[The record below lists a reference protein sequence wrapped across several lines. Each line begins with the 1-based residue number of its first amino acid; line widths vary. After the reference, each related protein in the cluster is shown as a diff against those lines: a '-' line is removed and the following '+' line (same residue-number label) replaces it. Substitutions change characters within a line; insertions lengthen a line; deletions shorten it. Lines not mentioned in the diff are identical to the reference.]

1 MTVGDILISYLG
13 RGREPKHEEHAS
25 GRSGYIT
32 STYVMPDNQSDTS
45 SVFGWLLWKYLVR
58 VAKDSARRDAPLPT
72 LLILGTSGSMWAGLA
87 DAVPGEAWT
96 DELLEWQE
104 TLKKKCNAA
113 NITQG
118 DLDASQKLLIPLLGI
133 PDLRL
138 RLIPDGNSREDQLEV
153 LRCFLRELANGD
165 RITFDITH
173 AYRHLPILG
182 AFTAMLLQWLRGVR
196 IEHIYYGQFG
206 SPTGSVVDVT
216 LCADLA
222 RGAEALANLELTGN
236 TEPLG
241 SFFPR
246 QKKDIAKVAYFE
258 RVNQMRKAESKA
270 GPLCSALH
278 QLAMKGNALQAAL
291 APPLL
296 RALKYSDRGSL
307 PEHMLAQARRR
318 FEHSDYSGA
327 LMLGTEAVLLY
338 VALAMKLIHKAN
350 RFGDD
355 VRKKAR
361 KDLLNCLNKDQKATF
376 KRFNL
381 LRNAVVHGAAISY
394 DTMVLN
400 ALGDGDNDQL
410 RKMINEGLTLAENIM
425 NKSIPLSRPTVRRE

>member
-13 RGREPKHEEHAS
+13 RGREPQDGRDAS
-25 GRSGYIT
+25 GRSGYVT
-32 STYVMPDNQSDTS
+32 STYLMPDDTSDTS

-58 VAKDSARRDAPLPT
+58 VAKDSVRRDTALPT
-72 LLILGTSGSMWAGLA
+72 WLILGTSGSMWAGLA

-104 TLKKKCNAA
+104 TLKRKCDAA

-118 DLDASQKLLIPLLGI
+118 DLDASEGLLITLLGI

-138 RLIPDGNSREDQLEV
+138 RLIPDGNSREDQLDI
-153 LRCFLRELANGD
+153 LRCFLAELADND
-165 RITFDITH
+165 RVTFDITH

-182 AFTAMLLQWLRGVR
+182 AFTAMLLQWLRNVR

-206 SPTGSVVDVT
+206 PQGGSVVDVT

-241 SFFPR
+241 SFFPH
-246 QKKDIAKVAYFE
+246 QNKDIAKVAGFE
-258 RVNQMRKAESKA
+258 RLNQMREAADAAK
-270 GPLCSALH
+270 PLRTAL
-278 QLAMKGNALQAAL
+278 QNLAKEGNALQAAL
-291 APPLL
+291 AAPLL
-296 RALKYSDRGSL
+296 DALEYRENASL

-318 FEHSDYSGA
+318 FRHRDYSGS
-327 LMLGTEAVLLY
+327 LMLGTEAVLLHA
-338 VALAMKLIHKAN
+338 ALAMELIEKASE
-350 RFGDD
+350 FDD
-355 VRKKAR
+355 DTRKEAR
-361 KDLLNCLNKDQKATF
+361 RHLLKCLEKKHKATF

-425 NKSIPLSRPTVRRE
+425 NKSISLSPPTVRRE

>member
-1 MTVGDILISYLG
+1 MGDILISYLG
-13 RGREPKHEEHAS
+13 RGREPQDGRDAS
-25 GRSGYIT
+25 GRSGYVT
-32 STYVMPDNQSDTS
+32 STYLMPDDTSDTS

-58 VAKDSARRDAPLPT
+58 VAKDSVRRDTALPT
-72 LLILGTSGSMWAGLA
+72 WLILGTSGSMWAGLA

-104 TLKKKCNAA
+104 TLKKKCDAA

-138 RLIPDGNSREDQLEV
+138 RLIPDGNSREDQLDI
-153 LRCFLRELANGD
+153 LRCFLAELDDND
-165 RITFDITH
+165 RVTFDITH

-182 AFTAMLLQWLRGVR
+182 AFTAMLLQWLRNVR

-206 SPTGSVVDVT
+206 PQGGSVVDVT

-241 SFFPR
+241 SFFPHQR
-246 QKKDIAKVAYFE
+246 KDIAKVAYFE
-258 RVNQMRKAESKA
+258 RVNQMRKAEREA
-270 GPLCSALH
+270 RPLCSAL
-278 QLAMKGNALQAAL
+278 QNLAKEGNALQAAL

-296 RALKYSDRGSL
+296 RALEYSDRGSL

-327 LMLGTEAVLLY
+327 LMLGTEAMLLH
-338 VALAMKLIHKAN
+338 VALAMKLIEKAGD
-350 RFGDD
+350 FDDD
-355 VRKKAR
+355 VRQKAR
-361 KDLLNCLNKDQKATF
+361 KNLLKCLKNDHKTTF
-376 KRFNL
+376 NRFNL

-394 DTMVLN
+394 DKAVVQ
-400 ALGDGDNDQL
+400 ALGDNNDL
-410 RKMINEGLTLAENIM
+410 RKMVNEGLTLAQNIM
-425 NKSIPLSRPTVRRE
+425 NKNIALSLPEVRRE